1 MNTKQK
7 LNNLFNSLP
16 KEKGIEIMKK
26 SKNICEFLTNIDE
39 RPGGSGYKRFY
50 SYCEKYKINYDDYF
64 THKII
69 HQPNRNKKQK
79 KY

>member
-16 KEKGIEIMKK
+16 KEKGIEIIKK
-26 SKNICEFLTNIDE
+26 SKNIGDFLIKINE

-50 SYCEKYKINYDDYF
+50 SYCQKYNINYNELF
-64 THKII
+64 THLF
-69 HQPNRNKKQK
+69 RNCIYLRK
-79 KY
+79 